1 MKKWIINH
9 NGKETTY
16 SSYNEAVNEYLR
28 IISEHFWGNSDN
40 NKNNGSTVYDI
51 DLIPSSLGAYFSY
64 KFDNRS
70 IPDEEIVL
78 YNRLGLLLSYFLSED
93 KEKIKDNTN
102 KVITHSYSYH
112 NEESEISTKVDIELT
127 KDKEDLTLDIKVD
140 DGDINYLK
148 SNGFSLVKN
157 DKKYY
162 LNSFQYIST
171 SNNPDDLGKTI
182 ELNIYLSPVED
193 N

>member
-1 MKKWIINH
+1 MKKWIIDH
-9 NGKETTY
+9 NGNKTEYRKY
-16 SSYNEAVNEYLR
+16 SDAVNEFLR

-51 DLIPSSLGAYFSY
+51 DLIPSSLGAFFSY

-70 IPDEEIVL
+70 ITDEEIVL

-93 KEKIKDNTN
+93 KEKIKDNMN

-112 NEESEISTKVDIELT
+112 QEIEEISTKVDIELT

-140 DGDINYLK
+140 DGDINFLK
-148 SNGFSLVKN
+148 TNGFSLVKN
-157 DKKYY
+157 DNKYY
-162 LNSFQYIST
+162 LNSIQHIFT
-171 SNNPDDLGKTI
+171 SSNPNDLGKII
-182 ELNIYLSPVED
+182 EINISLYPDE
-193 N
+193 

>member
-1 MKKWIINH
+1 MKKWIIDH
-9 NGKETTY
+9 NGNKTKY
-16 SSYNEAVNEYLR
+16 QKFSDAVNEYLR

-40 NKNNGSTVYDI
+40 NKNNGSSVYDI
-51 DLIPSSLGAYFSY
+51 DLVPSVLSAYFSY

-70 IPDEEIVL
+70 ITDEEIVL

-93 KEKIKDNTN
+93 KDQIKDNMN

-112 NEESEISTKVDIELT
+112 QEIEDISTKVDIELN
-127 KDKEDLTLDIKVD
+127 KNDENLSLDIKVD
-140 DGDINYLK
+140 DGDINILK
-148 SNGFSLVKN
+148 TNGFSLVKN